1 MTPTMGDITNK
12 FSTKNEISKTD
23 LQEVLTAESK
33 EDEDKYGEDDQE
45 EYNRQITV
53 KYTHN
58 VPGYK
63 EA

>member
-33 EDEDKYGEDDQE
+33 EDEEEYDEDDQE